1 MNQEVFLFLSFCA
14 GLLAGFWEFPCVPH
28 EEKNGNVEEKKR
40 LCAEINR
47 ILGTSLTH
55 SLLQYV
61 GEVIL
66 VFLISTL
73 SFT

>member
-1 MNQEVFLFLSFCA
+1 MKIFFLCT
-14 GLLAGFWEFPCVPH
+14 GLLAGLWEFPSVPNKA
-28 EEKNGNVEEKKR
+28 KNGNVEEKKV

-47 ILGTSLTH
+47 ILGTSLTY

-66 VFLISTL
+66 MLL
-73 SFT
+73 S

>member
-1 MNQEVFLFLSFCA
+1 MMKIFFFCT
-14 GLLAGFWEFPCVPH
+14 GLLAGLWEFPCVPL
-28 EEKNGNVEEKKR
+28 EDRNGRVEEKKV

-47 ILGTSLTH
+47 ILGTSLTP

-66 VFLISTL
+66 TSP
-73 SFT
+73 S